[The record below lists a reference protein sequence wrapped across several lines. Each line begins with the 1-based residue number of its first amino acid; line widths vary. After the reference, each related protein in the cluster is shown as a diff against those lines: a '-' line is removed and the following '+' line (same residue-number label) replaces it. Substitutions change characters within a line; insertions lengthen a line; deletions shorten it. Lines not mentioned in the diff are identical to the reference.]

1 MTGPQWEST
10 KYDFLSMS
18 DQELRELWIPELMMT
33 FGAACSALNKSWYGL
48 KLCLRDGDIERARY
62 YSKVID
68 NIKDALGLPP
78 TEWNL

>member
-1 MTGPQWEST
+1 
-10 KYDFLSMS
+10 
-18 DQELRELWIPELMMT
+18 MT